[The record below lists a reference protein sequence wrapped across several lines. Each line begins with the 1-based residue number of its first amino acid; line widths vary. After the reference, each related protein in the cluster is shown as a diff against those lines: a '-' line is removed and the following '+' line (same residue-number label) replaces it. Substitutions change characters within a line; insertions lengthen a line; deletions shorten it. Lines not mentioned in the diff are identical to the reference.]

1 MDKKTLTNSKMGKLV
16 ARLLG
21 KSELAIKDGKVSLS
35 EAERK
40 TILDNY
46 GQAFLDKLESV
57 DVNDD
62 SEGALDLFNE
72 AVRFRT

>member
-46 GQAFLDKLESV
+46 GQTFLDKL
-57 DVNDD
+57 
-62 SEGALDLFNE
+62 
-72 AVRFRT
+72 